1 MLPSVKAKSWIKDRQ
16 KKNRQN
22 GGNLHNMYDKV
33 LFNVWKSHELLRHI
47 THI

>member
-1 MLPSVKAKSWIKDRQ
+1 MLPSVKTKSWIKDRQ
-16 KKNRQN
+16 N
-22 GGNLHNMYDKV
+22 GENLHNMYDKV